1 MSENNLRVVARIKAK
16 QDKIEEVKKLL
27 SGLIEPTRGEE
38 GCVSYELLQN
48 RQDPTDFTF
57 VEEWASDNAFN
68 GHFETEHIKNAL
80 PRLPELAA
88 EEPDIR
94 AYSVVK

>member
-1 MSENNLRVVARIKAK
+1 MTENGLRVVARIKATE
-16 QDKIEEVKKLL
+16 DKIEEVKKILG
-27 SGLIEPTRGEE
+27 GLIEPTRGEQ

-57 VEEWASDNAFN
+57 VEEWASDEAFD

-80 PRLPELAA
+80 PQLPELTS

-94 AYSVVK
+94 TYRVVG